1 MNKSNNKTNGIVVLG
16 PGLAGL
22 AAGYRLNE
30 MKYDFNLYEKSN
42 FIGGHA
48 STHKLGDFIFDD
60 GPHVSFTK
68 RPEIKKFLADSVN
81 GEFIEHKSKILNY
94 WKGYWIKHPAQ
105 CFLYGLPTEIITNCL
120 MYVDFIN
127 PSF

>member
-16 PGLAGL
+16 AGLAGL

-48 STHKLGDFIFDD
+48 STHKLCDFIFDD
-60 GPHVSFTK
+60 VPHVSFTK
-68 RPEIKKFLADSVN
+68 RPEIKKITGGKKMPGFLSRTPD
-81 GEFIEHKSKILNY
+81 FFWLN
-94 WKGYWIKHPAQ
+94 ANTARRQ
-105 CFLYGLPTEIITNCL
+105 
-120 MYVDFIN
+120 
-127 PSF
+127 